1 MKMYFSELMRTTS
14 HKTNKVTYWIKKCNT
29 FSRITYEEYSLRFAR
44 ADGVTCLYSKSDKNF
59 TRQFLTVS
67 YEVNK

>member
-14 HKTNKVTYWIKKCNT
+14 HKTNKVTYWIKKCDVFT
-29 FSRITYEEYSLRFAR
+29 RISYEEYSLRFAR
-44 ADGVTCLYSKSDKNF
+44 ADGVTCLSTQTNKNF